1 MTSVMSSDTTSRAA
15 EIMGGGGSGGGRLGA
30 LGMQRPERA
39 QKRDSFI
46 VMKECQWMPP
56 VNVEGKVAAHALR
69 AVCKRRTE
77 EFLGWALTVPRGG
90 SSLWG
95 NPARM
100 SAMEVIVVG
109 RRCAAVVNAG
119 T

>member
-1 MTSVMSSDTTSRAA
+1 MPSANVEVEVAA
-15 EIMGGGGSGGGRLGA
+15 NALGA
-30 LGMQRPERA
+30 
-39 QKRDSFI
+39 
-46 VMKECQWMPP
+46 VCQ
-56 VNVEGKVAAHALR
+56 LR
-69 AVCKRRTE
+69 AEAFV
-77 EFLGWALTVPRGG
+77 GWALTVLRGG

-109 RRCAAVVNAG
+109 RRRAAVVNAG

>member
-1 MTSVMSSDTTSRAA
+1 MNSVMSSYANLQASD
-15 EIMGGGGSGGGRLGA
+15 IMGGGGSGGGRLGA
-30 LGMQRPERA
+30 LGMRRMERVR
-39 QKRDSFI
+39 KRDGFI
-46 VMKECQWMPP
+46 VRKECPWMPP
-56 VNVEGKVAAHALR
+56 ANVEGKVAAHALSV
-69 AVCKRRTE
+69 VCQRRTE
-77 EFLGWALTVPRGG
+77 ASAGWALTVPRGG

-109 RRCAAVVNAG
+109 RRRAVVVNTG